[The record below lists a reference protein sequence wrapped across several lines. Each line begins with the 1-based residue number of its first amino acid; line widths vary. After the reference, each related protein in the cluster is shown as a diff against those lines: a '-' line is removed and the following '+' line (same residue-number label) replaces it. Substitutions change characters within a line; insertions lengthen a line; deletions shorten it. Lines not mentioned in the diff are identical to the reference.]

1 MPFLK
6 RRVPP
11 SDVLSDVSDPEL
23 REGLRRVFAEAQNL
37 IDTGRVEAVV
47 LAARRLA
54 CIYQV
59 LIEAGER
66 PLEGADVISDRS
78 IDFSL
83 SRDARG
89 VLILDDSVV
98 VGTTLDG
105 LASQVRN
112 RCPGAQLFVRCVVID
127 EGQKVDFLLDQVNIA
142 SITRRAS
149 SEVSRFSQDIV
160 QTLYRHQVPFFSDF
174 PISIRM
180 HVKRDEWIRHL
191 RRTDWLLADV
201 TPPLIDDSGI
211 QGLAHVPT
219 EQARASLLTRLQP
232 ELAQL
237 VDAAKVR
244 CYTRVDDGG
253 DLDVVLV
260 PIALLAPATT
270 DTVRKSLVA
279 IFDLA
284 ASGECAWQDWTPVTQ
299 QRFLQYVASSCVL
312 AHYLEAARF
321 VDSDSFSELLAPVPC
336 ELFFGSLCKP
346 MQSILGSVVQS
357 FLETG
362 PGSHPEP
369 LQLASDQPN
378 PSPLLMEGAVQ
389 ERLFESREL
398 LSGIGVP
405 PRPDA
410 GELTKIG
417 LIFSHAI
424 ASVFGYVDRTLE
436 AQQRVQ
442 IRAMSDH
449 AEYDT
454 WMETGPGRVLNHGL
468 TLTELAAALVP
479 EAVASDA
486 WAKALVSFGL
496 DIGNDLGIIVPVTR
510 MDTQRDIVYR
520 CYRLGETAFLAG
532 AASLSELVSAAS
544 TDVLPPMFR
553 LADADYP
560 VKSVVGPLAEAIPWQ
575 RRSGGNTRN
584 LEADL
589 QTLRLALLEATPGDL
604 AEGWQGTVTG
614 LADGYLEVNV
624 TPVPQGP
631 PRLARLPLA
640 WIGNAEKVDARPGR
654 PIVWSIWERAS
665 AGGKTRT
672 NRIRLLDVPAID
684 LERARLVGEQ
694 VARLLQD
701 ED

>member
-1 MPFLK
+1 MAFL
-6 RRVPP
+6 RRRAPA
-11 SDVLSDVSDPEL
+11 SDVLSDISDPAL
-23 REGLRRVFAEAQNL
+23 RAGIRQVFVEAQDL
-37 IDTGRVEAVV
+37 VDSGRVQAVV

-54 CIYQV
+54 CVYQM

-66 PLEGADVISDRS
+66 PLQGADVISDRS

-83 SRDARG
+83 SREARG

-105 LASQVRN
+105 LASQVQK
-112 RCPGAQLFVRCVVID
+112 RCPGAEIVVRCVVID
-127 EGQKVDFLLDQVNIA
+127 EVQKVDFLLDRLNIEA
-142 SITRRAS
+142 ITHRGS

-160 QTLYRHQVPFFSDF
+160 QSLYRHQVPFFSDF
-174 PISIRM
+174 PVSVRM
-180 HVKRDEWIRHL
+180 RLHRDEWLRHL
-191 RRTDWLLADV
+191 HRSEWLVADV
-201 TPPLIDDSGI
+201 TPPLIDDAGM

-219 EQARASLLTRLQP
+219 EDTRRSLLTRLQP
-232 ELAQL
+232 ELAEL

-244 CYTRVDDGG
+244 CYTRINDEGE
-253 DLDVVLV
+253 LDVVLV

-270 DTVRKSLVA
+270 DTVCRSLVA
-279 IFDLA
+279 ISDA
-284 ASGECAWQDWTPVTQ
+284 ADDKLAWQDWTAETQ

-312 AHYLEAARF
+312 AQYLEAAPF
-321 VDSDSFSELLAPVPC
+321 VSSKPFTELLAPVPC
-336 ELFFGSLCKP
+336 ELFFGSLCKQ
-346 MQSILGSVVQS
+346 MQTLLDSVVQN
-357 FLETG
+357 FLGTV
-362 PGSHPEP
+362 PGSHSEP
-369 LQLASDQPN
+369 LQLASDQPT
-378 PSPLLMEGAVQ
+378 PSPLLAEPAVQ

-436 AQQRVQ
+436 AQQRQQ

-454 WMETGPGRVLNHGL
+454 WMETGPGRILNHGL
-468 TLTELAAALVP
+468 TLAELTDALVP
-479 EAVASDA
+479 EAVARDA

-510 MDTQRDIVYR
+510 LDTQRHIVYR

-532 AASLSELVSAAS
+532 SASLGELVSAD
-544 TDVLPPMFR
+544 TPDVLPPMFR

-560 VKSVVGPLAEAIPWQ
+560 VKSVVGPLADAVPSQ
-575 RRSGGNTRN
+575 RGSGGNTRN

-589 QTLRLALLEATPGDL
+589 QMLKLALLEATPGDL

-614 LADGYLEVNV
+614 LVDDFIEVHV
-624 TPVPQGP
+624 TPVPKGP

-640 WIGNAEKVDARPGR
+640 WIGDAEKVDPRPGR
-654 PIVWSIWERAS
+654 PIVWSIWDRPS
-665 AGGKTRT
+665 AGGMTRT
-672 NRIRLLDVPAID
+672 NRVRLLEVAPID
-684 LERARLVGEQ
+684 LERARAVGDQ
-694 VARLLQD
+694 VAQLLQD
-701 ED
+701 DD